1 MNAAQPVAVIGAGVI
16 GLSIAWRLGQ
26 RGHPV
31 TVFDPAPGSGASPVA
46 AGLLGPVGEA
56 DFGEKDLTRLLVE
69 GVRRWPHFAAEL
81 ARAGGGDVGYRD
93 DGTLLVARTADDL
106 AEVRRLGAYQA
117 SLGLASV
124 EQRASQLRECE
135 PLLSPG
141 IRGGALLAAD
151 HQVDPRRVLAALLA
165 AVEQAGVRTVR
176 REVTDMSTVDFPI
189 RVLAAGWRT
198 ARLAGLPVRPVK
210 GQLLRLRGSGLRY
223 VIRGY
228 VDGRSVYLV
237 PRADGE
243 VVVGATTEE
252 RGDTRV
258 TAGAVRHLLDAA
270 VELVPDVAEYE
281 LVEARAGLRPGT
293 PDNAPIVGALGPGVF
308 VATGHHRNGILL
320 APLTA
325 DAMADLVSGRAGD
338 TTDLVAPF
346 GPGRFG
352 ESGPAC

>member
-1 MNAAQPVAVIGAGVI
+1 M
-16 GLSIAWRLGQ
+16 
-26 RGHPV
+26 
-31 TVFDPAPGSGASPVA
+31 
-46 AGLLGPVGEA
+46 
-56 DFGEKDLTRLLVE
+56 
-69 GVRRWPHFAAEL
+69 
-81 ARAGGGDVGYRD
+81 
-93 DGTLLVARTADDL
+93 
-106 AEVRRLGAYQA
+106 RRLCAYQV

-124 EQRASQLRECE
+124 EQRASQLRERE

-141 IRGGALLAAD
+141 IRGGALLPAD
-151 HQVDPRRVLAALLA
+151 HQVDPRRVLAALLT
-165 AVEQAGVRTVR
+165 AVDKAGVRVVC
-176 REVTDMSTVDFPI
+176 REITDLSTVDTPI
-189 RVLAAGWRT
+189 RVLAAGWRS
-198 ARLAGLPVRPVK
+198 AHLAGLPVRPVK
-210 GQLLRLRGSGLRY
+210 GQLLRLRGTGLRH

-270 VELVPDVAEYE
+270 VELVPEVAEYE

-293 PDNAPIVGALGPGVF
+293 PDNAPIIGALSPGVF

-325 DAMADLVSGRAGD
+325 DAVADLVTASVGD
-338 TTDLVAPF
+338 TADLIAPF

-352 ESGPAC
+352 GTAW